1 MGNSLIEKL
10 STDQLT
16 RQPSMLFANLFFSFE
31 QPFSLPFPKIAWI
44 QRSLSIKMLE
54 EKMKMDSLKIEKSEI
69 SGQFLMKTPKYS
81 INQ

>member
-16 RQPSMLFANLFFSFE
+16 GQPCEFANLFFSFK

-44 QRSLSIKMLE
+44 QTSVNMKILKV
-54 EKMKMDSLKIEKSEI
+54 KMKMESLKIEKVKK
-69 SGQFLMKTPKYS
+69 SGQFLMVG
-81 INQ
+81 

>member
-16 RQPSMLFANLFFSFE
+16 RQPSMQFANLFFSFE

-44 QRSLSIKMLE
+44 QTSKYENTQSENENGIIK
-54 EKMKMDSLKIEKSEI
+54 
-69 SGQFLMKTPKYS
+69 
-81 INQ
+81 N

>member
-16 RQPSMLFANLFFSFE
+16 GQPSMQFANLFFSFK

-44 QRSLSIKMLE
+44 QTSVNMKILKV
-54 EKMKMDSLKIEKSEI
+54 KMKMESLKIEKVKK
-69 SGQFLMKTPKYS
+69 SGQFLMVG
-81 INQ
+81 